1 MSTAV
6 HGAQVV
12 GGIQKN
18 HTTRV
23 KRPLGLWSWP
33 QRGQGEGKG
42 AEEQNFPDLRAF
54 RGDKLRTRAWLPVS
68 RYGADRV

>member
-1 MSTAV
+1 MLNLRPSLMSTAV

-23 KRPLGLWSWP
+23 KRPLGLWSRP

-42 AEEQNFPDLRAF
+42 K
-54 RGDKLRTRAWLPVS
+54 GK
-68 RYGADRV
+68 GKGKG